1 MLDVRR
7 REFLRMIC
15 GVAGVVPLRSA
26 LVNAQE
32 LRPRR
37 IGVILH
43 GGPWYA
49 VIDGLRRGLKQLG
62 LVEGK
67 EFVLE
72 IRDTG
77 GSLNA
82 VADTARNLERE
93 KVNLIFT
100 VATSVSLAAKQ
111 ATQSVPIVFFAGTDP
126 VAVKLVESMSRPG
139 NRLTG
144 VYARATDVTGKRL
157 ELLREIVPNI
167 RRVVTFYDPGNPAA
181 NEAAKEGREA
191 AQALRLEFIERHVT
205 SVEQL
210 QNDLRAFRA
219 GEADAYFAVSDA
231 MIDTQTGA
239 IIDLAVSK
247 KLPTMFYQPSAVEE
261 GGLAAYSWDLV
272 EIGRVSARHVQR
284 VLGGIS
290 PSDLPVEGIDRLLLT
305 INLKA
310 ARQIGLS
317 IPESILTRADKVF
330 E

>member
-1 MLDVRR
+1 MRR
-7 REFLRMIC
+7 RKFLGVIC
-15 GVAGVVPLRSA
+15 SVAGAVLLPTA

-32 LRPRR
+32 VKPPRV
-37 IGVILH
+37 GVILH

-49 VIDGLRRGLKQLG
+49 VVDGLRQGLKQLG

-72 IRDTG
+72 IHDTRG
-77 GSLNA
+77 DLRT

-93 KVNLIFT
+93 KVNLIYT

-111 ATQSVPIVFFAGTDP
+111 ATQSVPIVFFAGTNP
-126 VAVKLVESMSRPG
+126 VALNLVESMPRPG

-157 ELLREIVPNI
+157 ELLREIVPSI

-181 NEAAKEGREA
+181 SEAAKEGREA
-191 AQALRLEFIERHVT
+191 AQILGLEFIERHVT
-205 SVEQL
+205 SVERL
-210 QNDLRAFRA
+210 QNALRAFRV
-219 GEADAYFAVSDA
+219 GEADAYFAISDA

-272 EIGRVSARHVQR
+272 EIGRVSAKHVQR
-284 VLGGIS
+284 VLGGTS
-290 PSDLPVEGIDRLLLT
+290 PSNLPVEGIDRLLLT

-310 ARQIGLS
+310 AKQIGLS
-317 IPESILTRADKVF
+317 IPEPILTRADKVF

>member
-1 MLDVRR
+1 MKRR
-7 REFLRMIC
+7 QFLGLIC
-15 GVAGVVPLRSA
+15 GVAGVVLLRPA
-26 LVNAQE
+26 LLNAQE
-32 LRPRR
+32 LGPRR
-37 IGVILH
+37 IGVILQ
-43 GGPWYA
+43 GGPWYG
-49 VIDGLRRGLKQLG
+49 VIDGLRQGLKQLG

-67 EFVLE
+67 QFVLE

-77 GSLNA
+77 GNLKA
-82 VADTARNLERE
+82 VGDSARTLELE
-93 KVNLIFT
+93 KVNLIYT

-126 VAVKLVESMSRPG
+126 VAVNLVESMSRPG

-181 NEAAKEGREA
+181 NAAAKEGREA
-191 AQALRLEFIERHVT
+191 ARALKLEFIERHVT
-205 SVEQL
+205 SPEHL
-210 QNDLRAFRA
+210 QHALRAFRA

-239 IIDLAVSK
+239 IIDLALSK
-247 KLPTMFYQPSAVEE
+247 KLPTMFYQPSAVED

-272 EIGRVSARHVQR
+272 EIGRISARHVQR
-284 VLGGIS
+284 VLGGTG

-310 ARQIGLS
+310 AKQIGLS
-317 IPESILTRADKVF
+317 IPESILIRADKVF

>member
-1 MLDVRR
+1 L
-7 REFLRMIC
+7 
-15 GVAGVVPLRSA
+15 
-26 LVNAQE
+26 NAQE

-37 IGVILH
+37 IGVILQ

-49 VIDGLRRGLKQLG
+49 VIDGLRQGLKRLG

-77 GSLNA
+77 GNLKA
-82 VADTARNLERE
+82 VVDAARNLERE

-126 VAVKLVESMSRPG
+126 VAVNLVESMPRPG

-144 VYARATDVTGKRL
+144 VYARATDATGKRL
-157 ELLREIVPNI
+157 ELLREIVPDI
-167 RRVVTFYDPGNPAA
+167 RRVVTYYDPGNPAA

-191 AQALRLEFIERHVT
+191 ARALQLEFIERHVT

-210 QNDLRAFRA
+210 RNALRAFRA

-247 KLPTMFYQPSAVEE
+247 KLPTMFYQPRSVED

-272 EIGRVSARHVQR
+272 EIGRISAKHVQR
-284 VLGGIS
+284 VLGGTR

-310 ARQIGLS
+310 AKQIGLN
-317 IPESILTRADKVF
+317 IPESILARADKVF